1 MKSSKK
7 LNLKKFYIGVDVG
20 GTSIKF
26 GVFDGNKKFI
36 EQFSTVTEVRS
47 KGAEKAIVKDML
59 DAIER
64 YCDDNEF
71 GITKAKL
78 AGIGFA
84 IPGPVVH
91 DQVLRA
97 VNINWKKKYDIV
109 KETKKRL
116 GNKMKVRVY
125 NDANAAAL
133 GEYNLTL
140 KGKYK
145 SICLMTLGTAVGI
158 GIIIDG
164 KLIEGKSGIAG
175 ELSHLKVDFADDAL
189 KCNCGNT
196 GCLETVA
203 GGRGI
208 ANVYNKMYNTDIAH
222 GAQDVIRRAKEGDEK
237 ALAALEKSLDYLS
250 TAISIVLLVYEPE
263 IILIGGGVSNEGTF
277 ITKIILKCLKKKMF
291 ITNKM
296 PKILIAKLK
305 NKAGFYGAV
314 SEL

>member
-1 MKSSKK
+1 MKSKQK
-7 LNLKKFYIGVDVG
+7 HNYKKFYIGVDVG

-26 GVFDGNKKFI
+26 GIFDANKKYI
-36 EQFSTVTEVRS
+36 DQFSIVTQTRS
-47 KGAEKAIVKDML
+47 KNAEKAITSDML

-64 YCDDNEF
+64 YCDDNEY
-71 GITKAKL
+71 GITKTKI

-84 IPGPVVH
+84 IPGPVVN

-109 KETKKRL
+109 KETKRRL
-116 GNKMKVRVY
+116 GNKIKVKVY

-133 GEYNLTL
+133 GEYKLTL

-175 ELSHLKVDFADDAL
+175 ELSHLKVDFADDAR

-208 ANVYNKMYNTDIAH
+208 ANVYNKMYNTNTAR
-222 GAQDVIRRAKEGDEK
+222 GAQDVIRLAKEGDEK

-250 TAISIVLLVYEPE
+250 TAISIVMLVYEPE

-277 ITKIILKCLKKKMF
+277 ITKIITKCLKHKMF
-291 ITNKM
+291 ITNKL